1 MTGLKPDFEL
11 DKKRFLIVKEIESM
25 ILNATLIVL
34 EKINENLRDE
44 YISIQESKEDSIPF

>member
-11 DKKRFLIVKEIESM
+11 DRKRFLIVKEIESM
-25 ILNATLIVL
+25 ILTTALIVL

-44 YISIQESKEDSIPF
+44 YLSIQESKEDSMPF